1 MLDLPRCLLAVAAVV
16 FSLQGVAQTADT
28 YPNKPIRVVVPV
40 VAGGNMDLTV
50 RQLMQG
56 VSTDLGQPIVVE
68 NRPGA
73 SLLVGTQYVAK
84 SPPDGYTL
92 LAMSNTF
99 VTAPS
104 LIAESGYD
112 PIKDFTGV
120 GMMSV
125 VPLVVVVGPNS
136 PIRTM
141 ADLVAVAKS
150 KPESISY
157 GSAGSGSSPHFAAAM
172 LFLQMG
178 ANVLHVPYKGA
189 AAALVDVMGERLTLM
204 IDTLNT
210 SLPHI
215 KSGKLHAL
223 AVTSAERS
231 PALPNVPTVAESGF
245 PGYATG
251 AWLGIAAPT
260 GTPAAAVDRFSA
272 AMAKAMTPELREQ
285 MLASGNELRSMTPRQ
300 FTDYIRRET
309 ETVARVIKEAKIT
322 AN

>member
-1 MLDLPRCLLAVAAVV
+1 MLKLPRCLLAVAAVV
-16 FSLQGVAQTADT
+16 FSLQAVAQTADT

-104 LIAESGYD
+104 LIADAGYD

-150 KPESISY
+150 KPE
-157 GSAGSGSSPHFAAAM
+157 
-172 LFLQMG
+172 
-178 ANVLHVPYKGA
+178 
-189 AAALVDVMGERLTLM
+189 
-204 IDTLNT
+204 
-210 SLPHI
+210 
-215 KSGKLHAL
+215 
-223 AVTSAERS
+223 
-231 PALPNVPTVAESGF
+231 
-245 PGYATG
+245 
-251 AWLGIAAPT
+251 
-260 GTPAAAVDRFSA
+260 
-272 AMAKAMTPELREQ
+272 
-285 MLASGNELRSMTPRQ
+285 
-300 FTDYIRRET
+300 
-309 ETVARVIKEAKIT
+309 
-322 AN
+322 